1 MRFDRFGLRFDYPD
15 DWALDV
21 DADVDGEAGVTVLTP
36 GGGLW
41 SVMLD
46 RDAAAARGQADA
58 VAAQM
63 RREYDELEA
72 ESAGEEIEGRRLS
85 GYDFHFISLDLTV
98 TASVRVVAAAGDT
111 YVVFCQAED
120 REWEKVA
127 PVFAA
132 MTTSLLRALPPP

>member
-46 RDAAAARGQADA
+46 RDAAAPRGQADA

-72 ESAGEEIEGRRLS
+72 ESAAEEIEGRRLS

-98 TASVRVVAAAGDT
+98 TASVRVVAAAADT

-120 REWEKVA
+120 REWEEVA